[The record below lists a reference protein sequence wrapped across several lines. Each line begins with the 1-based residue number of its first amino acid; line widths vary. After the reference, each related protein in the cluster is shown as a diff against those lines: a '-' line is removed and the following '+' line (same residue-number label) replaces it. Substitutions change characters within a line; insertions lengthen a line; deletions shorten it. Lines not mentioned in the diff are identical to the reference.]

1 MAETQYYHL
10 LIYEGTTLIGAL
22 VNDNPEKI
30 DTALHNHDTAIAA
43 LQALI
48 PTPGSGDTAKFLR
61 GDHTWQN
68 IPLPGQATASALGTL
83 KIGYSESGKYY
94 ALKLDANGKGYVYVP
109 WENTTYPDATTSA
122 HGLMTAADKTKLNG
136 IAAGAQVNPGVATT
150 SANGLMSA
158 SDKSKLNG
166 IAAGAQVNPGA
177 ATQSAAGLMS
187 AADKKKLDGI
197 ATGAQVNPGV
207 ATTSSNGLMSSSDKS
222 KLNGI
227 AAGAQVNPGN
237 FSTSAAGLTPAS
249 GNANNVLKGNGWG
262 TLQSIIDATQALGFC
277 NINGWYGKLHLRYV
291 WLTNKES
298 NKDYHLNFADCGG
311 VFPNNCL
318 WVGACMGSKFQA
330 SDRVTVFDWDKNG
343 CDYNCLTNN
352 GSNYSLG
359 IMAFG
364 Y

>member
-1 MAETQYYHL
+1 MAETTYYHL

-166 IAAGAQVNPGA
+166 IAAGAQVNPG
-177 ATQSAAGLMS
+177 
-187 AADKKKLDGI
+187 
-197 ATGAQVNPGV
+197 
-207 ATTSSNGLMSSSDKS
+207 
-222 KLNGI
+222 
-227 AAGAQVNPGN
+227 N

-249 GNANNVLKGNGWG
+249 GNANNILKGNGWG